1 MVMRYAVSH
10 VYPNDNSRTPWTD
23 PIDLGFTS
31 MGDLFS
37 HLQYEY
43 GRCTGKVR
51 VDRPD
56 EEGVPVGWIFEKRLD
71 GTLSQTWVV
80 LIHHTEAHGDV
91 QKDLRTV

>member
-1 MVMRYAVSH
+1 MPRPSYCNVGPQKTEKPHALTLYQIGELDNAISH
-10 VYPNDNSRTPWTD
+10 ERVYIPSPT
-23 PIDLGFTS
+23 
-31 MGDLFS
+31 GDGL
-37 HLQYEY
+37 E
-43 GRCTGKVR
+43 RVR
-51 VDRPD
+51 NPD